1 MAVIELTEATFNAE
15 VAEAATPVLVDF
27 WASWCGPCKMLTPVV
42 HQIAEENP
50 QIKVMSVNV
59 DDEGELARRFN
70 IMSIPTLI
78 FFNKGEAVQQM
89 VGVQPK
95 DAILQMIQSV

>member
-78 FFNKGEAVQQM
+78 LFNKGEAVQQM

>member
-15 VAEAATPVLVDF
+15 VAESSTPVLVDF
-27 WASWCGPCKMLTPVV
+27 WASWCGPYKMLTPVV

-78 FFNKGEAVQQM
+78 LFNKGEAVQQM

>member
-15 VAEAATPVLVDF
+15 VAESSTPVLVDF

-78 FFNKGEAVQQM
+78 LFNKGEAVQQM

-95 DAILQMIQSV
+95 AVIEQMIQSV

>member
-15 VAEAATPVLVDF
+15 VAESSTPVLVDF

-78 FFNKGEAVQQM
+78 LFNKGEAVQQM

>member
-15 VAEAATPVLVDF
+15 VAESSTPVLVDF
-27 WASWCGPCKMLTPVV
+27 WASWCGPCKMLAPVV

-78 FFNKGEAVQQM
+78 LFNKGEAVQQM